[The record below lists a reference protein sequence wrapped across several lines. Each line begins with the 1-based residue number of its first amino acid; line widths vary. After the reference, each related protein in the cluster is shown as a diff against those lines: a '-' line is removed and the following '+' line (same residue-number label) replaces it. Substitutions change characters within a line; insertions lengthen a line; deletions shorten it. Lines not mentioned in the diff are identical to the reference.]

1 MSGERPIWRSYPP
14 TEPEA
19 RREPRAARPSAA
31 DSAPSSDPDA
41 LLRELHELRIDCA
54 MAHEDLDGLWA
65 VHDALA
71 TRIQTTPL
79 SKYEA
84 TQFVI
89 AIALLR
95 PHVTVVGLHEGLL
108 KIERKLLEQF

>member
-1 MSGERPIWRSYPP
+1 MSDERPIWRSHPP
-14 TEPEA
+14 SGPEA
-19 RREPRAARPSAA
+19 PRGPRTARPKDA
-31 DSAPSSDPDA
+31 DSASPRSLDA
-41 LLRELHELRIDCA
+41 LLRELHELRIGCA

-71 TRIQTTPL
+71 TRIQTAPL
-79 SKYEA
+79 SKHEA

-108 KIERKLLEQF
+108 KIERKLLDRF

>member
-1 MSGERPIWRSYPP
+1 MSGDRPIWRSYPP
-14 TEPEA
+14 PEPED
-19 RREPRAARPSAA
+19 RGRPHVDRPPAA
-31 DSAPSSDPDA
+31 DAAPPRSLDA
-41 LLRELHELRIDCA
+41 LMRELHELRLGCA

-79 SKYEA
+79 SKHEA
-84 TQFVI
+84 SQFVI